1 MTTGLTR
8 AKDHKRVMKG
18 FLARF
23 LRAFVAVT
31 FLAAQMDAGQ
41 MRPITVEDCVRTRR
55 VMEQELALSPDGTR
69 VAYVVKAPNTLM
81 NFNDYRLYVREL
93 SHLGARESGHI
104 LLQADGISGIRWL
117 GSGALMAR
125 VENKSKN
132 GKSDG
137 GKVEVINS
145 STGALQT
152 IAWPGAIEKYS
163 ASADGSTIVFSVGPG
178 VESESSG
185 AGLERQKFRDEH
197 GYPIT
202 FGVGKAGLVGNL
214 PEDEIYVAKREVTG
228 KLQVR
233 KLYFAEPGEPPHQ
246 SSLRDVRRLDL
257 SPDGKHLLITHSA
270 RSLPPGWADE
280 PEVQFTEGWGSL
292 YNTYVLS
299 LCDMETGRLRLGFNF
314 MAYFLETQW
323 SQDSRS
329 YSVVSPSPFGTEDG
343 KAETQVAAKS
353 GLMDD
358 GINWFQHVFV
368 VDADTLAT
376 ARALPR
382 ENKKMW
388 KDLPLFWKHSDG
400 PMLVRAGDGSLV
412 WVTRE
417 QGEWKE
423 TGRVDLRKQENFLS
437 SLVSDGQTVVGVSE
451 TTMDPPNLF
460 TLNLK
465 SHEWT
470 LLTDLNPEYRE
481 IQLGKV
487 ERIQWANRYG
497 SQCAGFLIEPVGYE
511 PGKRYPMV
519 YLSVRP
525 NDVFI
530 SDAVYTTAYAPQS
543 LANAGF
549 VVVVS
554 QYPAD
559 NKIPKGMF
567 PGEMSEAY
575 NWMAM
580 VESAIDLLADR
591 GMVDRNNV
599 GIAGFSRTS
608 WLTDFTLTHSS
619 YKFAAAS
626 SADSGVYT
634 YGFYFMYNN
643 RSIIEGMESEVGGPP
658 YGETFKYWQEYAP
671 PFNAEKVQAPVL
683 MEYRDTGQSA
693 FEFFTALSRLGKA
706 VDLYCYPNGE
716 HPLDTPWERIASLQ
730 RNVDWFRF
738 WMQGYEGKAPD
749 YDVSQFVRWRALRS
763 KREASSDAAA
773 PRLP

>member
-1 MTTGLTR
+1 
-8 AKDHKRVMKG
+8 
-18 FLARF
+18 
-23 LRAFVAVT
+23 
-31 FLAAQMDAGQ
+31 
-41 MRPITVEDCVRTRR
+41 
-55 VMEQELALSPDGTR
+55 
-69 VAYVVKAPNTLM
+69 
-81 NFNDYRLYVREL
+81 
-93 SHLGARESGHI
+93 
-104 LLQADGISGIRWL
+104 
-117 GSGALMAR
+117 
-125 VENKSKN
+125 
-132 GKSDG
+132 
-137 GKVEVINS
+137 
-145 STGALQT
+145 
-152 IAWPGAIEKYS
+152 
-163 ASADGSTIVFSVGPG
+163 
-178 VESESSG
+178 
-185 AGLERQKFRDEH
+185 
-197 GYPIT
+197 
-202 FGVGKAGLVGNL
+202 
-214 PEDEIYVAKREVTG
+214 
-228 KLQVR
+228 
-233 KLYFAEPGEPPHQ
+233 
-246 SSLRDVRRLDL
+246 
-257 SPDGKHLLITHSA
+257 
-270 RSLPPGWADE
+270 
-280 PEVQFTEGWGSL
+280 
-292 YNTYVLS
+292 
-299 LCDMETGRLRLGFNF
+299 
-314 MAYFLETQW
+314 
-323 SQDSRS
+323 
-329 YSVVSPSPFGTEDG
+329 
-343 KAETQVAAKS
+343 
-353 GLMDD
+353 
-358 GINWFQHVFV
+358 
-368 VDADTLAT
+368 
-376 ARALPR
+376 
-382 ENKKMW
+382 
-388 KDLPLFWKHSDG
+388 
-400 PMLVRAGDGSLV
+400 
-412 WVTRE
+412 
-417 QGEWKE
+417 
-423 TGRVDLRKQENFLS
+423 
-437 SLVSDGQTVVGVSE
+437 VSDGQTVVGVSE

-465 SHEWT
+465 SREWT